1 MLCFQMIRELK
12 EEVSRLR
19 DLLIREGYNIEDITG
34 RDSII
39 FIIMANRSAEVLEV
53 ITNYVV
59 RSISLKNRN

>member
-34 RDSII
+34 RDSSI
-39 FIIMANRSAEVLEV
+39 FIIMANRSAD
-53 ITNYVV
+53 N
-59 RSISLKNRN
+59 LKYYK